1 MTQSETE
8 TSQNPL
14 PSSFDENR
22 ENLPVLRT
30 EYAVTLGQLGGL
42 TTKVDLMWEEIKKT
56 ASAETVE
63 KVEKVQKQHT
73 IQIAG
78 LETNMSTVKEKQD
91 QIWWLSPIVTLYQK
105 VVKRL
110 TVIEVVLIGIV
121 ALLLGVGGVG
131 YWLTQGGGLERM
143 NKQDEQTAI
152 RRDSVEHAHA
162 MDMMRLQI
170 EFQEATRRAPTN
182 ITVEQ
187 DGRVVS
193 SSSERSDS
201 LPANFGVDAPLYPPQ
216 SIDAP

>member
-1 MTQSETE
+1 M
-8 TSQNPL
+8 
-14 PSSFDENR
+14 
-22 ENLPVLRT
+22 
-30 EYAVTLGQLGGL
+30 LGQIGGL

-56 ASAETVE
+56 ASAETVQ
-63 KVEKVQKQHT
+63 KVERVQGQHSV
-73 IQIAG
+73 QIAG
-78 LETNMSTVKEKQD
+78 LETNMSTIKEKQD
-91 QIWWLSPIVTLYQK
+91 QTWWLHPIVTLYQK

-110 TVIEVVLIGIV
+110 TVIEVILIGVVSI
-121 ALLLGVGGVG
+121 LLGAGGVG

-152 RRDSVEHAHA
+152 RRDSTEHAHA

-187 DGRVVS
+187 DGTVVS
-193 SSSERSDS
+193 SSSEQVDS

-216 SIDAP
+216 PIDAP